1 MNSTYN
7 MPDIGLFGKR
17 CRIKHVSNMKEGF
30 VYRIVNSGIR
40 SNCWKELPL
49 GRAKSENVT
58 HDYSEEIV
66 IVVCDTLI
74 NENSELERVAL
85 KDIEIM
91 QEGIK
96 TVEDFEA
103 LNAINLDLASEN
115 EDLVERIGKLI
126 GYIDFLRNTAQGK
139 KKSLNLLEKVV
150 KGQLGEIRTEEPFIN
165 KPCISSGVCEHDKNK
180 VLDKIKAEIEQ
191 LRLHKAQFLTNDNKV
206 CIDSQEVLNILDRYK
221 AESEEP

>member
-1 MNSTYN
+1 MSSTYN

-58 HDYSEEIV
+58 HDYFEEIV

-74 NENSELERVAL
+74 DENSKLERVAL

-91 QEGIK
+91 QEEIK

-126 GYIDFLRNTAQGK
+126 GYIDFLRNVGTGK
-139 KKSLNLLEKVV
+139 KKSLDYLEKVV
-150 KGQLGEIRTEEPFIN
+150 KGQIKEIRAEGENFVKPRTGEWIPVTEKLPE
-165 KPCISSGVCEHDKNK
+165 KM
-180 VLDKIKAEIEQ
+180 L
-191 LRLHKAQFLTNDNKV
+191 
-206 CIDSQEVLNILDRYK
+206 YK
-221 AESEEP
+221 EDEE